1 MFEYFSDE
9 PNWNMSIALALQG
22 PGNIHEID
30 SACSTLKKS
39 KERGTDKAQMAWLD
53 KWVSL
58 SKRLEGLAKIDED
71 AGNFLSAG
79 RKYLSAANYCFIAER
94 QVNYLNPEKVEIYK
108 KGLSLFKKG
117 IQLRREPVEFVEIPY
132 KDTSLPALFIP
143 AAGSKKAPCMVHFN
157 GADGIKEV
165 LYFANQYEYRQRGIS
180 LLIVDHPGVG
190 EALRLRNLYTGPDT
204 EVPAGACVDYLEKRP
219 DVDKDKIGIMALS
232 LGGYYAP
239 RAAAFDKRFKCCV
252 AWGATWSFS
261 YVVEQL
267 ITPEMKKDH
276 LLNFQFA
283 WITGQKTLE
292 DTLAVARKMTLEGI
306 ADKITCPFL
315 VIHGEKDRLIP
326 ISIAQKTIDA
336 AVNSP
341 VRKLKIF
348 TADEGG
354 VDHCQVDNVALVREY
369 ISDWVAGILGGTT
382 KGAA

>member
-1 MFEYFSDE
+1 LFEYFPDE

-22 PGNIHEID
+22 PGIIHEID
-30 SACSTLKKS
+30 SVCQSLKNST
-39 KERGTDKAQMAWLD
+39 ERGTDNAQTSWLE
-53 KWVSL
+53 KWVNL
-58 SKRLEGLAKIDED
+58 SNRLEGLAKIDEE
-71 AGNFLSAG
+71 AGNYLSAG
-79 RKYLSAANYCFIAER
+79 RKFLSAANYCFIAER
-94 QVNYLNPEKVEIYK
+94 QVNYKNPQKVEIYK

-117 IQLRREPVEFVEIPY
+117 INLRNEPVEFVEVPY
-132 KDTSLPALFIP
+132 KNTSLPALFIP
-143 AAGSKKAPCMVHFN
+143 AKSNKKSPCMVHFD

-165 LYFANQYEYRQRGIS
+165 LYFANLYEYRERGIS

-190 EALRLRNLYTGPDT
+190 ESLRLRNMYTGP
-204 EVPAGACVDYLEKRP
+204 EVEIPASACVDYLETRP
-219 DVDKDKIGIMALS
+219 DVDPDKIGIMALS

-239 RAAAFDKRFKCCV
+239 RAAAFEKRFKCCV

-267 ITPEMKKDH
+267 VTPEMRGDH

-315 VIHGEKDRLIP
+315 VVHGEKDRLIP

-336 AVNSP
+336 AVNCP
-341 VRKLKIF
+341 VKKLKIF
-348 TADEGG
+348 TSAEGG

-369 ISDWVAGILGGTT
+369 ISDWVAEILGGDT
-382 KGAA
+382 KGKL